1 MTVKTVTVG
10 EIGTNCYLVS
20 NGENLYVIDPGAE
33 SARLIAAIDR
43 IEFKNI
49 EILLTH
55 AHFDHIGAAG
65 ELCRKYD
72 IPAVKL
78 RTPDRELYL
87 SRENSMMPYFPPV
100 EDLPP
105 VEELVSCGD
114 YQVLPMPGHSPGGSG
129 ILFADETG
137 KNLFIGDSVFAS
149 SIGRTDLYGGSYEQL
164 IASIKREILT
174 LDDDV
179 KLYPGHG
186 PATSVGRERQ
196 NNPFFR

>member
-1 MTVKTVTVG
+1 MTIKTFTVG
-10 EIGTNCYLVS
+10 EIGTNCYLVTS
-20 NGENLYVIDPGAE
+20 GDKLYVIDPGAE
-33 SARLIAAIDR
+33 SARLISAIDALK
-43 IEFKNI
+43 FKQI

-65 ELCRKYD
+65 ELCRHYD
-72 IPAVKL
+72 IPEVKL
-78 RTPDRELYL
+78 RAPDRELYF
-87 SRENSMMPYFPPV
+87 SKDNSMLPFFPPV
-100 EDLPP
+100 ADLPP
-105 VEELVSCGD
+105 VAELSCCND
-114 YQVLPMPGHSPGGSG
+114 YQVLPMPGHTPGGSG

-149 SIGRTDLYGGSYEQL
+149 SIGRTDLPGGNYEQL

-186 PATSVGRERQ
+186 PATTVGRERQ